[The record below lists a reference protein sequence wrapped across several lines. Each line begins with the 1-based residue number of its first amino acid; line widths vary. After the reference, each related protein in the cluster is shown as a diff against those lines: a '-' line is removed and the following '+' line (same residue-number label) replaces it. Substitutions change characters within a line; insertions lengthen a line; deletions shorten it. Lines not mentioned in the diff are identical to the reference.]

1 MKAIVGFFAREH
13 LLGNLLTILIFI
25 GGLYSINNIRRDI
38 WPQVDFDVTTDEQG
52 NAAVRAGAYLSEN
65 VYTDVTVTSEGTTEI
80 NLNLDITSE
89 ITAKGSVDQDG
100 ETSVGVFFERD
111 Y

>member
-1 MKAIVGFFAREH
+1 MSIALVTGSAGLVGSDAVRYF
-13 LLGNLLTILIFI
+13 
-25 GGLYSINNIRRDI
+25 S
-38 WPQVDFDVTTDEQG
+38 EQG
-52 NAAVRAGAYLSEN
+52 MDVIGIDNDMRAYFFGKNAS
-65 VYTDVTVTSEGTTEI
+65 TSPNKRVLEKEVKGYQH
-80 NLNLDITSE
+80 LNLDITNE